1 MQQLELLNYVL
12 LEPEESN
19 MIYFLSKPSLS
30 LANQIDLYHNVLL
43 KYHVDVSK
51 SEIDDFIEYF
61 MYLINKKNKT
71 IIEKRLLKIA
81 NVQLY
86 NLFLKKK

>member
-19 MIYFLSKPSLS
+19 MLYFLSKPSLS
-30 LANQIDLYHNVLL
+30 LANQIEIFHNIIL
-43 KYHVDVSK
+43 KNHVNVSK
-51 SEIDDFIEYF
+51 SEIDDFAEYF

-71 IIEKRLLKIA
+71 KVEKRLFKIA

-86 NLFLKKK
+86 NLFKKK